1 MKIVDLKCLNCGST
15 LRKKEQDILICSS
28 CHSEFLIDD
37 ETPDYI
43 TINHYHQTQ
52 QPHIKT
58 STRQSNKLLAA
69 ALFVMIIPIFII
81 FSLVLPG
88 VKTNHTSVENMVKP
102 RNTPESEGGKKLVS
116 AIFHKP
122 FEDVTTDEL
131 HSIKYIE
138 VMSGDIAN
146 KKSWDFRYSLEE
158 WKDGKSNYPISEFSI
173 DQNITL
179 DALDFSSFKGLNYL
193 DFHDSYD
200 IGGSSDNFTLKGLDE
215 LVFYGHTFNQPLKVI
230 LDSLE
235 NKENLTH
242 LRTQLRNDNE
252 VELLNSLPNLQF
264 LDMTY
269 VAEEVTSKSLLKLN
283 NLTSLGY
290 RNYAKADINWMSNLV
305 NLKKLSIDSA
315 DKIPD
320 FSVLYSLTNLE
331 SLKIENA
338 DLLKDINFINNMPKL
353 KQLELINTS
362 VKDIDPLKNKESL
375 NNLTLKRNEISN
387 IEALN
392 TLNNL
397 TELTL
402 LGIKGESSTSLNNFG
417 HLEKVAIDSSSL
429 DVISQLKTITT
440 LIIDGGSE
448 IDLTKLDSFQKLDSL
463 SLNSVDFTNEESLI
477 NLPLLKKV
485 SLKEASN
492 NSNYDTG
499 TSLFEINTL
508 EELNLG
514 EKVSLYLN
522 KDRAFSLPNLKKMTI
537 TEPSY
542 LYMKIDD
549 DYENITFKDGLY
561 FTQKLKQ
568 APQLE
573 VLVLPKME
581 LNSLDFTK
589 DLKQLTYLDVRENY
603 ITDIEPLT
611 QLPNLV
617 DVNLFNNPV
626 ANIDIL
632 NNKINAMK

>member
-1 MKIVDLKCLNCGST
+1 
-15 LRKKEQDILICSS
+15 
-28 CHSEFLIDD
+28 
-37 ETPDYI
+37 
-43 TINHYHQTQ
+43 
-52 QPHIKT
+52 
-58 STRQSNKLLAA
+58 
-69 ALFVMIIPIFII
+69 MIIPIFII

-88 VKTNHTSVENMVKP
+88 VRTNHISVENMVKP

-122 FEDVTTDEL
+122 FENVTTDEL

-173 DQNITL
+173 DQNVTL
-179 DALDFSSFKGLNYL
+179 DTLDFSSFKGLNYL

-215 LVFYGHTFNQPLKVI
+215 LAFYGHTFNQPLKII

-235 NKENLTH
+235 SKEQLTH

-269 VAEEVTSKSLLKLN
+269 VAEEVTSKSLLKLT

-362 VKDIDPLKNKESL
+362 VKDIEPLKNKES
-375 NNLTLKRNEISN
+375 
-387 IEALN
+387 LN

-402 LGIKGESSTSLNNFG
+402 LGIKGESSTSLNNFD
-417 HLEKVAIDSSSL
+417 HLEKVTIDSSNL
-429 DVISQLKTITT
+429 DSISQLKTLTT
-440 LIIDGGSE
+440 LVIDGGSE
-448 IDLTKLDSFQKLDSL
+448 IDLTKLDRFQKLGTL

-477 NLPLLKKV
+477 NLPLLKKI

-492 NSNYDTG
+492 DSNYDVG
-499 TSLFEINTL
+499 TSLFEINFL

-589 DLKQLTYLDVRENY
+589 DLKQLTYLDDRENY

-626 ANIDIL
+626 ANANIDIL
-632 NNKINAMK
+632 NNKINVMR

>member
-1 MKIVDLKCLNCGST
+1 MWQYI
-15 LRKKEQDILICSS
+15 KKEQDILICSS

-52 QPHIKT
+52 QPHIKN

-88 VKTNHTSVENMVKP
+88 VRTNHISVENMVKP

-122 FEDVTTDEL
+122 FENVTTDEL

-173 DQNITL
+173 DQNVTL
-179 DALDFSSFKGLNYL
+179 DTLDFSSFKGLNYL

-215 LVFYGHTFNQPLKVI
+215 LAFYGHTFNQPLKII

-235 NKENLTH
+235 SKEQLTH

-269 VAEEVTSKSLLKLN
+269 VAEEVTSKSLLKLT

-362 VKDIDPLKNKESL
+362 VKDIEPLKNKESL
-375 NNLTLKRNEISN
+375 NKLTLKRNEISN

-402 LGIKGESSTSLNNFG
+402 LGIKGESSTSLNNFD
-417 HLEKVAIDSSSL
+417 HLEKVTIDSSNL
-429 DVISQLKTITT
+429 DSISQLKTLTT
-440 LIIDGGSE
+440 LVIDGGSE
-448 IDLTKLDSFQKLDSL
+448 IDLTKLDRFQKLGTL
-463 SLNSVDFTNEESLI
+463 SLNSVDFTNEETLI
-477 NLPLLKKV
+477 NLPLLKKI

-492 NSNYDTG
+492 DSNYDVG
-499 TSLFEINTL
+499 TSLFEINFL

-589 DLKQLTYLDVRENY
+589 DLKQLTYLDDRENY

-632 NNKINAMK
+632 NNKINVMR

>member
-1 MKIVDLKCLNCGST
+1 MKIVDLKCPNCGST

-88 VKTNHTSVENMVKP
+88 VRTNHTSVENMVKP

-173 DQNITL
+173 DQNVTL

-215 LVFYGHTFNQPLKVI
+215 LAFYGHTFNQPLKII

-235 NKENLTH
+235 SKEQLTH

-305 NLKKLSIDSA
+305 NLKKLSIDSV

-522 KDRAFSLPNLKKMTI
+522 KDRSFSLPNLKKMTI

-626 ANIDIL
+626 ANIEIL

>member
-1 MKIVDLKCLNCGST
+1 MKIVDLKCPNCGST

-52 QPHIKT
+52 QPYIKT
-58 STRQSNKLLAA
+58 STRQSNKLLAV

-81 FSLVLPG
+81 FSLVLPS
-88 VKTNHTSVENMVKP
+88 VRTNHTSIESTVKP
-102 RNTPESEGGKKLVS
+102 RNTPESEGAKKLVS

-235 NKENLTH
+235 SKEQLTH

-269 VAEEVTSKSLLKLN
+269 IAEEVTSKNLLKLTH
-283 NLTSLGY
+283 LTSLGY

-305 NLKKLSIDSA
+305 NLKKLSFDSA

-397 TELTL
+397 TELIL

-522 KDRAFSLPNLKKMTI
+522 KDRSFSLPNLKKMTI

-589 DLKQLTYLDVRENY
+589 DLKELTYLDVRENY

-632 NNKINAMK
+632 NNKINVMR

>member
-1 MKIVDLKCLNCGST
+1 MWQYI
-15 LRKKEQDILICSS
+15 KKEQDILICSS

-52 QPHIKT
+52 QPHIKN

-88 VKTNHTSVENMVKP
+88 VRTNHISVENMVKP

-122 FEDVTTDEL
+122 FENVTTDEL

-173 DQNITL
+173 DQNVTL
-179 DALDFSSFKGLNYL
+179 DTLDFSSFKGLNYL

-215 LVFYGHTFNQPLKVI
+215 LAFYGHTFNQPLKII

-235 NKENLTH
+235 SKEQLTH

-269 VAEEVTSKSLLKLN
+269 VAEEVTSKSLLKLT

-362 VKDIDPLKNKESL
+362 VKDIEPLKNKESL
-375 NNLTLKRNEISN
+375 NKLTLKRNEISN
-387 IEALN
+387 IDALN

-402 LGIKGESSTSLNNFG
+402 LGIKGESSTSLNNFD
-417 HLEKVAIDSSSL
+417 HLEKVTIDSSNL
-429 DVISQLKTITT
+429 DSISQLKTLTT
-440 LIIDGGSE
+440 LVIDGGSE
-448 IDLTKLDSFQKLDSL
+448 IDLTKLDRFQKLGTL

-477 NLPLLKKV
+477 NLPLLKKI

-492 NSNYDTG
+492 DSNYDVG
-499 TSLFEINTL
+499 TSLFEINFL

-589 DLKQLTYLDVRENY
+589 DLKQLTYLDDRENY

-632 NNKINAMK
+632 NNKINVMR

>member
-1 MKIVDLKCLNCGST
+1 
-15 LRKKEQDILICSS
+15 
-28 CHSEFLIDD
+28 
-37 ETPDYI
+37 
-43 TINHYHQTQ
+43 
-52 QPHIKT
+52 
-58 STRQSNKLLAA
+58 
-69 ALFVMIIPIFII
+69 
-81 FSLVLPG
+81 LPS
-88 VKTNHTSVENMVKP
+88 VRTNHTSVENTVKP
-102 RNTPESEGGKKLVS
+102 RNTPESEGAKKLVS

-131 HSIKYIE
+131 NSIKYIE

-158 WKDGKSNYPISEFSI
+158 WKDGKSNYPISELSI
-173 DQNITL
+173 DQNVTL

-200 IGGSSDNFTLKGLDE
+200 IGGASDNFTLKGLDE
-215 LVFYGHTFNQPLKVI
+215 LVFYGYTFNQPLKVI

-269 VAEEVTSKSLLKLN
+269 VAEEVTSKNLLKLT

-320 FSVLYSLTNLE
+320 FSALYSLTNLE
-331 SLKIENA
+331 ALKIENA

-362 VKDIDPLKNKESL
+362 VKDIEPLKNKESL

-429 DVISQLKTITT
+429 DIISQLKTITT

-463 SLNSVDFTNEESLI
+463 SLNSVDFTNDESLI

-492 NSNYDTG
+492 NNNYDAG

-522 KDRAFSLPNLKKMTI
+522 KDREFSLPNLKKLTMTD
-537 TEPSY
+537 PSY
-542 LYMKIDD
+542 LYMKIDGN
-549 DYENITFKDGLY
+549 YENITFKDGVY

-626 ANIDIL
+626 TNIDIL
-632 NNKINAMK
+632 NNKINVMR

>member
-1 MKIVDLKCLNCGST
+1 MKIVDLKCPNCGST

-43 TINHYHQTQ
+43 TINHYHQTE

-58 STRQSNKLLAA
+58 STRQSNKLLAV

-81 FSLVLPG
+81 FSLVLPS
-88 VKTNHTSVENMVKP
+88 VRTNHTSVENTVKP
-102 RNTPESEGGKKLVS
+102 RNTPESEGAKKLVS

-131 HSIKYIE
+131 NSIKYIE

-158 WKDGKSNYPISEFSI
+158 WKDGKSNYPISELSI
-173 DQNITL
+173 DQNVTL

-200 IGGSSDNFTLKGLDE
+200 IGGASDNFTLKGLDE
-215 LVFYGHTFNQPLKVI
+215 LVFYGYTFNQPLKVI

-269 VAEEVTSKSLLKLN
+269 VAEEVTSKNLLKLT

-320 FSVLYSLTNLE
+320 FSALYSLTNLE
-331 SLKIENA
+331 ALKIENA

-362 VKDIDPLKNKESL
+362 VKDIEPLKNKESL

-429 DVISQLKTITT
+429 DIISQLKTITT

-463 SLNSVDFTNEESLI
+463 SLNSVDFTNDESLI

-492 NSNYDTG
+492 NNNYDAG

-522 KDRAFSLPNLKKMTI
+522 KDREFSLPNLKKLTMTD
-537 TEPSY
+537 PSY
-542 LYMKIDD
+542 LYMKIDGN
-549 DYENITFKDGLY
+549 YENITFKDGVY

-626 ANIDIL
+626 TNIDIL
-632 NNKINAMK
+632 NKINVMR

>member
-1 MKIVDLKCLNCGST
+1 MWQYI
-15 LRKKEQDILICSS
+15 KKEQDILICSS

-52 QPHIKT
+52 QPHIKN
-58 STRQSNKLLAA
+58 STRQSNKLIAA

-88 VKTNHTSVENMVKP
+88 VRTNHISVENMVKP

-122 FEDVTTDEL
+122 FENVTTDEL

-173 DQNITL
+173 DQNVTL
-179 DALDFSSFKGLNYL
+179 DTLDFSSFKGLNYL

-215 LVFYGHTFNQPLKVI
+215 LAFYGHTFNQPLKII

-235 NKENLTH
+235 SKEQLTH

-269 VAEEVTSKSLLKLN
+269 VAEEVTSKSLLKLT

-362 VKDIDPLKNKESL
+362 VKDIEPLKNKESL
-375 NNLTLKRNEISN
+375 NKLTLKRNEISN

-402 LGIKGESSTSLNNFG
+402 LGIKGESSTSLNNFD
-417 HLEKVAIDSSSL
+417 HLEKVTIDSSNL
-429 DVISQLKTITT
+429 DSISQLKTLTT
-440 LIIDGGSE
+440 LVIDGGSE
-448 IDLTKLDSFQKLDSL
+448 IDLTKLDRFQKLGTL

-477 NLPLLKKV
+477 NLPLLKKI

-492 NSNYDTG
+492 DSNYDVG
-499 TSLFEINTL
+499 TSLFEINFL

-589 DLKQLTYLDVRENY
+589 DLKQLTYLDDRENY

-632 NNKINAMK
+632 NNKINVMR

>member
-1 MKIVDLKCLNCGST
+1 MKIVDLKCPNCGST

-81 FSLVLPG
+81 FSLVLPS
-88 VKTNHTSVENMVKP
+88 VRTNHTSVENTVKP
-102 RNTPESEGGKKLVS
+102 RNMPESEGAKKLVS

-122 FEDVTTDEL
+122 YEDVTTDEL

-146 KKSWDFRYSLEE
+146 KKRWDFRYSLEE

-200 IGGSSDNFTLKGLDE
+200 IGGASDNFTLKGLDE

-269 VAEEVTSKSLLKLN
+269 VAEEVTSKNLLKLT

-320 FSVLYSLTNLE
+320 FSALYSLSNLE

-362 VKDIDPLKNKESL
+362 VKDIEPLKNKESL

-417 HLEKVAIDSSSL
+417 HLEKVTIDSSNL
-429 DVISQLKTITT
+429 EVISQLKTLTT
-440 LIIDGGSE
+440 LVIDGGSE

-463 SLNSVDFTNEESLI
+463 SLNSVDFTNDESLI

-492 NSNYDTG
+492 NSNYDAG

-632 NNKINAMK
+632 NNKINVMR

>member
-1 MKIVDLKCLNCGST
+1 MWQYI
-15 LRKKEQDILICSS
+15 KKEQDILICSS

-52 QPHIKT
+52 QPHIKN
-58 STRQSNKLLAA
+58 STRQSNKLLSA

-88 VKTNHTSVENMVKP
+88 VRTNHISVENMVKP

-173 DQNITL
+173 DQNVTL

-215 LVFYGHTFNQPLKVI
+215 LAFYGHTFNQPLKII

-235 NKENLTH
+235 SKEQLTH

-269 VAEEVTSKSLLKLN
+269 VAEEVTSKSLLKLT

-362 VKDIDPLKNKESL
+362 VKDIEPLKNKESL
-375 NNLTLKRNEISN
+375 NKLTLKRNEISN

-402 LGIKGESSTSLNNFG
+402 LGIKGESSTSLNNFD
-417 HLEKVAIDSSSL
+417 HLEKVTIDSSNL
-429 DVISQLKTITT
+429 DSISQLKTLTT
-440 LIIDGGSE
+440 LVINGGSE
-448 IDLTKLDSFQKLDSL
+448 IDLTKLDRFQKLGTL

-477 NLPLLKKV
+477 NLPLLKKI

-492 NSNYDTG
+492 DSNYDVG
-499 TSLFEINTL
+499 TSLFEINFL

-549 DYENITFKDGLY
+549 NYENITFKDGLY

-626 ANIDIL
+626 ANANIDIL
-632 NNKINAMK
+632 NNKINVMR

>member
-1 MKIVDLKCLNCGST
+1 
-15 LRKKEQDILICSS
+15 
-28 CHSEFLIDD
+28 
-37 ETPDYI
+37 
-43 TINHYHQTQ
+43 
-52 QPHIKT
+52 
-58 STRQSNKLLAA
+58 
-69 ALFVMIIPIFII
+69 MIIPIFII

-88 VKTNHTSVENMVKP
+88 VRTNHISVENMVKP

-116 AIFHKP
+116 AIFHKT

-173 DQNITL
+173 DQNVTL

-215 LVFYGHTFNQPLKVI
+215 LAFYGHTFNQPLKII

-235 NKENLTH
+235 SKEQLSH

-269 VAEEVTSKSLLKLN
+269 VAEEVTSKSLLKLT

-362 VKDIDPLKNKESL
+362 VKDIEPLKNKESL
-375 NNLTLKRNEISN
+375 NKLTLKRNEISN

-402 LGIKGESSTSLNNFG
+402 LGIKGESSTSLNNFD
-417 HLEKVAIDSSSL
+417 HLEKVTIDSSNL
-429 DVISQLKTITT
+429 DSISQLKTLTT
-440 LIIDGGSE
+440 LVINGGSE
-448 IDLTKLDSFQKLDSL
+448 IDLTKLDRFQKLGTL

-477 NLPLLKKV
+477 NLPLLKKI

-492 NSNYDTG
+492 DSNYDVG
-499 TSLFEINTL
+499 TSLFEINFL

-549 DYENITFKDGLY
+549 NYENITFKDGLY

-573 VLVLPKME
+573 VLILPKME

-632 NNKINAMK
+632 NNKINVMR

>member
-1 MKIVDLKCLNCGST
+1 MWQYI
-15 LRKKEQDILICSS
+15 KKEQDILICSS

-52 QPHIKT
+52 QPHIKN
-58 STRQSNKLLAA
+58 STRQSNKLIAA

-88 VKTNHTSVENMVKP
+88 VRTNHISVENMVKP

-122 FEDVTTDEL
+122 FENVTTDEL

-173 DQNITL
+173 DQNVTL
-179 DALDFSSFKGLNYL
+179 DTLDFSSFKGLNYL

-215 LVFYGHTFNQPLKVI
+215 LAFYGHTFNQPLKII

-235 NKENLTH
+235 SKEQLTH

-269 VAEEVTSKSLLKLN
+269 VAEEVTSKSLLKLT

-362 VKDIDPLKNKESL
+362 VKDIEPLKNKES
-375 NNLTLKRNEISN
+375 
-387 IEALN
+387 LN

-402 LGIKGESSTSLNNFG
+402 LGIKGESSTSLNNFD
-417 HLEKVAIDSSSL
+417 HLEKVTIDSSNL
-429 DVISQLKTITT
+429 DSISQLKTLTT
-440 LIIDGGSE
+440 LVIDGGSE
-448 IDLTKLDSFQKLDSL
+448 IDLTKLDRFQKLGTL

-477 NLPLLKKV
+477 NLPLLKKI

-492 NSNYDTG
+492 DSNYDVG
-499 TSLFEINTL
+499 TSLFEINFL

-589 DLKQLTYLDVRENY
+589 DLKQLTYLDDRENY

-626 ANIDIL
+626 ANANIDIL
-632 NNKINAMK
+632 NNKINVMR

>member
-1 MKIVDLKCLNCGST
+1 MKIVDLKCPNCGST

-43 TINHYHQTQ
+43 TINHYHQTE

-58 STRQSNKLLAA
+58 STRQSNKLLAV

-81 FSLVLPG
+81 FSLVLPS
-88 VKTNHTSVENMVKP
+88 VRTNHTSVENTVKP
-102 RNTPESEGGKKLVS
+102 RNTPESEGAKKLVS

-131 HSIKYIE
+131 NSIKYIE

-158 WKDGKSNYPISEFSI
+158 WKDGKSNYPISELSI
-173 DQNITL
+173 DQNVTL

-200 IGGSSDNFTLKGLDE
+200 IGGASDNFTLKGLDK
-215 LVFYGHTFNQPLKVI
+215 LVFYGYTFNQPLKVI

-269 VAEEVTSKSLLKLN
+269 VAEEVTSKNLLKLT

-320 FSVLYSLTNLE
+320 FSALYSLTNLE
-331 SLKIENA
+331 ALKIENA

-362 VKDIDPLKNKESL
+362 VKDIEPLKNKESL

-429 DVISQLKTITT
+429 DIISQLKTITT

-463 SLNSVDFTNEESLI
+463 SLNSVDFTNDESLI

-492 NSNYDTG
+492 NNNYDAG

-522 KDRAFSLPNLKKMTI
+522 KDREFSLPNLKKLTMTD
-537 TEPSY
+537 PSY
-542 LYMKIDD
+542 LYMKIDGN
-549 DYENITFKDGLY
+549 YENITFKDGVY

-626 ANIDIL
+626 TNIDIL
-632 NNKINAMK
+632 NNKINVMR

>member
-1 MKIVDLKCLNCGST
+1 
-15 LRKKEQDILICSS
+15 
-28 CHSEFLIDD
+28 
-37 ETPDYI
+37 
-43 TINHYHQTQ
+43 
-52 QPHIKT
+52 
-58 STRQSNKLLAA
+58 
-69 ALFVMIIPIFII
+69 
-81 FSLVLPG
+81 
-88 VKTNHTSVENMVKP
+88 
-102 RNTPESEGGKKLVS
+102 
-116 AIFHKP
+116 
-122 FEDVTTDEL
+122 
-131 HSIKYIE
+131 
-138 VMSGDIAN
+138 
-146 KKSWDFRYSLEE
+146 
-158 WKDGKSNYPISEFSI
+158 
-173 DQNITL
+173 
-179 DALDFSSFKGLNYL
+179 
-193 DFHDSYD
+193 
-200 IGGSSDNFTLKGLDE
+200 
-215 LVFYGHTFNQPLKVI
+215 
-230 LDSLE
+230 
-235 NKENLTH
+235 
-242 LRTQLRNDNE
+242 
-252 VELLNSLPNLQF
+252 
-264 LDMTY
+264 
-269 VAEEVTSKSLLKLN
+269 
-283 NLTSLGY
+283 
-290 RNYAKADINWMSNLV
+290 MSNLV

-320 FSVLYSLTNLE
+320 FSALYSLTNLE
-331 SLKIENA
+331 ALKIENA

-362 VKDIDPLKNKESL
+362 VKDIEPLKNKESL

-429 DVISQLKTITT
+429 DIISQLKTITT

-463 SLNSVDFTNEESLI
+463 SLNSVDFTNDESLI

-492 NSNYDTG
+492 NNNYDAG

-522 KDRAFSLPNLKKMTI
+522 KDREFSLPNLKKLTMTD
-537 TEPSY
+537 PSY
-542 LYMKIDD
+542 LYMKIDGN
-549 DYENITFKDGLY
+549 YENITFKDGVY

-626 ANIDIL
+626 TNIDIL
-632 NNKINAMK
+632 NNKINVMR

>member
-1 MKIVDLKCLNCGST
+1 MKIVDLKCPNCGST

-43 TINHYHQTQ
+43 TINHYHQTE

-58 STRQSNKLLAA
+58 STRQSNKLLAV

-81 FSLVLPG
+81 FSLVLPS
-88 VKTNHTSVENMVKP
+88 VRTNHTSVENTVKP
-102 RNTPESEGGKKLVS
+102 RNTPESEGAKKLVS

-131 HSIKYIE
+131 NSIKYIE

-158 WKDGKSNYPISEFSI
+158 WKDGKSNYPISELSI
-173 DQNITL
+173 DQNVTL

-200 IGGSSDNFTLKGLDE
+200 IGGASDNFTLKGLDE
-215 LVFYGHTFNQPLKVI
+215 LVFYGYTFNQPLKVI

-269 VAEEVTSKSLLKLN
+269 VAEEVTSKNLLKLT

-320 FSVLYSLTNLE
+320 FSALYSLTNLE
-331 SLKIENA
+331 ALKIENA

-362 VKDIDPLKNKESL
+362 VKDIEPLKNKESL

-429 DVISQLKTITT
+429 DIISQLKTITT

-463 SLNSVDFTNEESLI
+463 SLNSVDFTNDESLI

-492 NSNYDTG
+492 NNNYDAG

-522 KDRAFSLPNLKKMTI
+522 KDREFSLPNLKKLTMTD
-537 TEPSY
+537 PSY
-542 LYMKIDD
+542 LYMKIDGN
-549 DYENITFKDGLY
+549 YENITFKDGVY

-626 ANIDIL
+626 TNIDIL
-632 NNKINAMK
+632 NNKINVMR

>member
-1 MKIVDLKCLNCGST
+1 MKIVDLKCPNCGST

-43 TINHYHQTQ
+43 TINHYHQTE
-52 QPHIKT
+52 QPYIKT
-58 STRQSNKLLAA
+58 STRQSNKLLAV

-88 VKTNHTSVENMVKP
+88 VRTNYTSIESTIKP
-102 RNTPESEGGKKLVS
+102 RNTPESEGAKKLVS

-158 WKDGKSNYPISEFSI
+158 WKEGKSNYPISELSI
-173 DQNITL
+173 DQNVTL

-200 IGGSSDNFTLKGLDE
+200 IGGASDNFTLKGLDE

-252 VELLNSLPNLQF
+252 VELLNSLPDLQF

-269 VAEEVTSKSLLKLN
+269 VAEEVTSKNLLKLT

-320 FSVLYSLTNLE
+320 FSALYSLTNLE

-362 VKDIDPLKNKESL
+362 VKDIEPLKNKESL

-429 DVISQLKTITT
+429 DIISQLKTITT

-463 SLNSVDFTNEESLI
+463 SLNSVDFTNDESLI

-492 NSNYDTG
+492 NNNYDAG

-522 KDRAFSLPNLKKMTI
+522 KDREFSLPNLKKLTMTD
-537 TEPSY
+537 PSY
-542 LYMKIDD
+542 LYMKIDGN
-549 DYENITFKDGLY
+549 YENITFKDGVY

-626 ANIDIL
+626 TNIDIL
-632 NNKINAMK
+632 NNKINVMR

>member
-1 MKIVDLKCLNCGST
+1 MKIVDLKCPNCGST

-88 VKTNHTSVENMVKP
+88 VRTNHTSVENMVKP

-173 DQNITL
+173 DQNVTL

-215 LVFYGHTFNQPLKVI
+215 LAFYGHTFNQPLKII

-235 NKENLTH
+235 SKEQLTH

-305 NLKKLSIDSA
+305 NLKKLSIDSV

-499 TSLFEINTL
+499 TSLFEINIL

-522 KDRAFSLPNLKKMTI
+522 KDRSFSLPNLKKMTI

-626 ANIDIL
+626 ANIEIL

>member
-1 MKIVDLKCLNCGST
+1 MWQYI
-15 LRKKEQDILICSS
+15 KKEQDILICSS

-52 QPHIKT
+52 QPHIKN

-88 VKTNHTSVENMVKP
+88 VRTNHISVENMVKP

-173 DQNITL
+173 DQNVTL

-215 LVFYGHTFNQPLKVI
+215 LAFYGHTFNQPLKII

-235 NKENLTH
+235 SKEQLTH

-269 VAEEVTSKSLLKLN
+269 VAEEVTSKSLLKLT

-320 FSVLYSLTNLE
+320 FSILYSLTNLE

-362 VKDIDPLKNKESL
+362 VKDIEPLKNKESL
-375 NNLTLKRNEISN
+375 NKLTLKRNEISN
-387 IEALN
+387 IEALS

-402 LGIKGESSTSLNNFG
+402 LGIKGESSTSLNNFD
-417 HLEKVAIDSSSL
+417 HLEKVTIDSSNL
-429 DVISQLKTITT
+429 DSISQLKTLTT
-440 LIIDGGSE
+440 LVINGGSE
-448 IDLTKLDSFQKLDSL
+448 IDLTKLDRFQKLGTL

-477 NLPLLKKV
+477 NLPLLKKI

-492 NSNYDTG
+492 DSNYDVG
-499 TSLFEINTL
+499 TSLFEINFL

-549 DYENITFKDGLY
+549 NYENITFKDGLY

-632 NNKINAMK
+632 NNKINVMR

>member
-1 MKIVDLKCLNCGST
+1 MKIVDLKCPNCGST

-88 VKTNHTSVENMVKP
+88 VRTNHISVENMVKP

-173 DQNITL
+173 DQNVTL
-179 DALDFSSFKGLNYL
+179 DTLDFSSFKGLNYL

-215 LVFYGHTFNQPLKVI
+215 LAFYGHTFNQPLKII

-235 NKENLTH
+235 SKEQLTH

-269 VAEEVTSKSLLKLN
+269 VAEEVTSKSLLKLT

-362 VKDIDPLKNKESL
+362 VKDIEPLKNKESL
-375 NNLTLKRNEISN
+375 NKLTLKRNEISN
-387 IEALN
+387 IDALN

-402 LGIKGESSTSLNNFG
+402 LGIKGESSTSLNNFD
-417 HLEKVAIDSSSL
+417 HLEKVTIDSSNL
-429 DVISQLKTITT
+429 DSISQLKTLTT
-440 LIIDGGSE
+440 LVIDGGSE
-448 IDLTKLDSFQKLDSL
+448 IDLTKLDRFQKLGTL

-477 NLPLLKKV
+477 NLPLLKKI

-492 NSNYDTG
+492 DSNYDVG
-499 TSLFEINTL
+499 TSLFEINFL

-549 DYENITFKDGLY
+549 NYENITFKDGLY

-632 NNKINAMK
+632 NNKINVMR

>member
-1 MKIVDLKCLNCGST
+1 MWQYI
-15 LRKKEQDILICSS
+15 KKEQDILICSS

-52 QPHIKT
+52 QPHIKN

-88 VKTNHTSVENMVKP
+88 VRTNHISVENMVKP

-173 DQNITL
+173 DQNVTL

-215 LVFYGHTFNQPLKVI
+215 LAFYGHTFNQPLKII

-235 NKENLTH
+235 SKEQLTH

-269 VAEEVTSKSLLKLN
+269 VAEEVTSKSLLKLT

-362 VKDIDPLKNKESL
+362 VKDIEPLKNKESL
-375 NNLTLKRNEISN
+375 NKLTLKRNEISN

-402 LGIKGESSTSLNNFG
+402 LGIKGESSTSLNNFD
-417 HLEKVAIDSSSL
+417 HLEKVTIDSSNL
-429 DVISQLKTITT
+429 DSISQLKTLTT
-440 LIIDGGSE
+440 LVIDGGSE
-448 IDLTKLDSFQKLDSL
+448 IDLTKLDRFQKLGTL

-477 NLPLLKKV
+477 NLPLLKKI

-492 NSNYDTG
+492 DSNYDVG
-499 TSLFEINTL
+499 TSLFEINFL

-589 DLKQLTYLDVRENY
+589 DLKQLTYLDDRENY

-632 NNKINAMK
+632 NNKINVMR

>member
-1 MKIVDLKCLNCGST
+1 MWQYI
-15 LRKKEQDILICSS
+15 KKEQDILICSS

-52 QPHIKT
+52 QPHIKN

-88 VKTNHTSVENMVKP
+88 VRTNHISVENMVKP

-173 DQNITL
+173 DQNVTL
-179 DALDFSSFKGLNYL
+179 DTLDFSSFKGLNYL

-215 LVFYGHTFNQPLKVI
+215 LAFYGHTFNQPLKII

-235 NKENLTH
+235 SKEQLTH

-269 VAEEVTSKSLLKLN
+269 VAEEVTSKSLLKLT

-362 VKDIDPLKNKESL
+362 VKDIEPLKNKESL
-375 NNLTLKRNEISN
+375 NKLTLKRNEISN

-402 LGIKGESSTSLNNFG
+402 LGIKGESSTSLNNFD
-417 HLEKVAIDSSSL
+417 HLEKVTIDSSNL
-429 DVISQLKTITT
+429 DSISQLKTLTT
-440 LIIDGGSE
+440 LVIDGGSE
-448 IDLTKLDSFQKLDSL
+448 IDLTKLDRFQKLGTL

-477 NLPLLKKV
+477 NLPLLKKI

-492 NSNYDTG
+492 DSNYDVG
-499 TSLFEINTL
+499 TSLFEINFL

-589 DLKQLTYLDVRENY
+589 DLKQLTYLDDRENY

-632 NNKINAMK
+632 NNKINVMR

>member
-1 MKIVDLKCLNCGST
+1 MWQYI
-15 LRKKEQDILICSS
+15 KKEQDILICSS

-52 QPHIKT
+52 QPHIKN

-88 VKTNHTSVENMVKP
+88 VRTNHISVENMVKP

-122 FEDVTTDEL
+122 FENVTTDEL

-173 DQNITL
+173 DQNVTL
-179 DALDFSSFKGLNYL
+179 DTLDFSSFKGLNYL

-215 LVFYGHTFNQPLKVI
+215 LAFYGHTFNQPLKII

-235 NKENLTH
+235 SKEQLTH

-269 VAEEVTSKSLLKLN
+269 VAEEVTSKSLLKLT

-362 VKDIDPLKNKESL
+362 VKDIEPLKNKESL
-375 NNLTLKRNEISN
+375 NKLTLKRNEISN

-402 LGIKGESSTSLNNFG
+402 LGIKGESSTSLNNFD
-417 HLEKVAIDSSSL
+417 HLEKVTIDSSNL
-429 DVISQLKTITT
+429 DSISQLKTLTT
-440 LIIDGGSE
+440 LVIDGGSE
-448 IDLTKLDSFQKLDSL
+448 IDLTKLDRFQKLGTL

-477 NLPLLKKV
+477 NLPLLKKI

-492 NSNYDTG
+492 DSNYDVG
-499 TSLFEINTL
+499 TSLFEINFL

-581 LNSLDFTK
+581 LNSFDFTK
-589 DLKQLTYLDVRENY
+589 DLKQLTYLDDRENY

-626 ANIDIL
+626 ANANIDIL
-632 NNKINAMK
+632 NNKINVMR

>member
-1 MKIVDLKCLNCGST
+1 MKIVDLKCPNCGST

-43 TINHYHQTQ
+43 TINHYHQTE

-58 STRQSNKLLAA
+58 STRQSNKLLAV

-88 VKTNHTSVENMVKP
+88 VRTNHTSIESTVKP
-102 RNTPESEGGKKLVS
+102 RKMPESEGAKKLVS

-122 FEDVTTDEL
+122 FEDVTTDEIR
-131 HSIKYIE
+131 SIKYIE

-158 WKDGKSNYPISEFSI
+158 WKDGKSNYPISELSI
-173 DQNITL
+173 DQNVTL

-200 IGGSSDNFTLKGLDE
+200 IGGASDNFTLKGLDE

-269 VAEEVTSKSLLKLN
+269 IAEEVTSKSLVNLT

-320 FSVLYSLTNLE
+320 FSALYSLSNLE

-362 VKDIDPLKNKESL
+362 VKDIEPLKNKESL

-392 TLNNL
+392 TLNNV

-402 LGIKGESSTSLNNFG
+402 LGIKGESSTSLNSFG
-417 HLEKVAIDSSSL
+417 HLEKVTIDSSNL
-429 DVISQLKTITT
+429 DAISQLKTLTT
-440 LIIDGGSE
+440 LVIDGGSE
-448 IDLTKLDSFQKLDSL
+448 IDLTKLDSFQKLGTL

-477 NLPLLKKV
+477 NLPLLKKI

-492 NSNYDTG
+492 DNNYDAG

-522 KDRAFSLPNLKKMTI
+522 KDREFSLPNLKKLTMTD
-537 TEPSY
+537 PSY
-542 LYMKIDD
+542 LYMKIDGN
-549 DYENITFKDGLY
+549 YENITFKDGLY

-581 LNSLDFTK
+581 LNSLYFTK
-589 DLKQLTYLDVRENY
+589 DLKQLTYLDVSENY
-603 ITDIEPLT
+603 ITNVELLT

-632 NNKINAMK
+632 NNKINVMR

>member
-1 MKIVDLKCLNCGST
+1 MWQYI
-15 LRKKEQDILICSS
+15 KKEQDILICSS

-52 QPHIKT
+52 QPHIKN

-88 VKTNHTSVENMVKP
+88 VRTNHISVENMVKP

-173 DQNITL
+173 DQNVTL
-179 DALDFSSFKGLNYL
+179 DTLDFSSFKGLNYL

-215 LVFYGHTFNQPLKVI
+215 LAFYGHTFNQPLKII

-235 NKENLTH
+235 SKEQLSH

-252 VELLNSLPNLQF
+252 VELLN
-264 LDMTY
+264 
-269 VAEEVTSKSLLKLN
+269 
-283 NLTSLGY
+283 
-290 RNYAKADINWMSNLV
+290 
-305 NLKKLSIDSA
+305 
-315 DKIPD
+315 
-320 FSVLYSLTNLE
+320 
-331 SLKIENA
+331 
-338 DLLKDINFINNMPKL
+338 
-353 KQLELINTS
+353 
-362 VKDIDPLKNKESL
+362 
-375 NNLTLKRNEISN
+375 
-387 IEALN
+387 
-392 TLNNL
+392 
-397 TELTL
+397 
-402 LGIKGESSTSLNNFG
+402 
-417 HLEKVAIDSSSL
+417 
-429 DVISQLKTITT
+429 
-440 LIIDGGSE
+440 
-448 IDLTKLDSFQKLDSL
+448 
-463 SLNSVDFTNEESLI
+463 
-477 NLPLLKKV
+477 
-485 SLKEASN
+485 
-492 NSNYDTG
+492 
-499 TSLFEINTL
+499 
-508 EELNLG
+508 
-514 EKVSLYLN
+514 
-522 KDRAFSLPNLKKMTI
+522 SLPNLKKMTI

-549 DYENITFKDGLY
+549 NYENITFKDGLY

-589 DLKQLTYLDVRENY
+589 DLKQLTYLDDRENY

-632 NNKINAMK
+632 NNKINVMK

>member
-1 MKIVDLKCLNCGST
+1 MWQYI
-15 LRKKEQDILICSS
+15 KKEQDILICSS

-52 QPHIKT
+52 QPHIKN
-58 STRQSNKLLAA
+58 STRQSNKLLSA

-88 VKTNHTSVENMVKP
+88 VRTNHISVENMVKP

-116 AIFHKP
+116 AIFHKT

-173 DQNITL
+173 DQNVTL

-215 LVFYGHTFNQPLKVI
+215 LAFYGHTFNQPLKII

-235 NKENLTH
+235 SKEQLTH

-269 VAEEVTSKSLLKLN
+269 VAEEVTSKSLLKLT

-290 RNYAKADINWMSNLV
+290 RNYAKADLNWMSNLV

-362 VKDIDPLKNKESL
+362 VKDIEPLKNKESL
-375 NNLTLKRNEISN
+375 NKLTLKRNEISN

-402 LGIKGESSTSLNNFG
+402 LGIKGESSTSLNNFD
-417 HLEKVAIDSSSL
+417 HLEKVTIDSSNL
-429 DVISQLKTITT
+429 DSISQLKTLTT
-440 LIIDGGSE
+440 LVIDGGSE
-448 IDLTKLDSFQKLDSL
+448 IDLTKLDRFQKLGTL

-477 NLPLLKKV
+477 NLPLLKKI

-492 NSNYDTG
+492 DSNYDVG
-499 TSLFEINTL
+499 TSLFEINFL

-549 DYENITFKDGLY
+549 NYENITFKDGLY

-573 VLVLPKME
+573 VLILPKME

-632 NNKINAMK
+632 NNKINVMR

>member
-1 MKIVDLKCLNCGST
+1 MWQYI
-15 LRKKEQDILICSS
+15 KKEQDILICSS

-52 QPHIKT
+52 QPHIKN
-58 STRQSNKLLAA
+58 STRQSNKLLSA

-88 VKTNHTSVENMVKP
+88 VRTNHISVENMVKP

-116 AIFHKP
+116 AIFHKT

-173 DQNITL
+173 DQNVTL

-215 LVFYGHTFNQPLKVI
+215 LAFYGHTFNQPLKII

-235 NKENLTH
+235 SKEQLSH

-269 VAEEVTSKSLLKLN
+269 VAEEVTSKSLLKLT

-362 VKDIDPLKNKESL
+362 VKDIEPLKNKESL
-375 NNLTLKRNEISN
+375 NKLTLKRNEISN

-402 LGIKGESSTSLNNFG
+402 LGIKGESSTSLNNFD
-417 HLEKVAIDSSSL
+417 HLEKVTIDSSNL
-429 DVISQLKTITT
+429 DSISQLKTLTT
-440 LIIDGGSE
+440 LVINGGSE
-448 IDLTKLDSFQKLDSL
+448 IDLTKLDRFQKLGTL

-477 NLPLLKKV
+477 NLPLLKKI

-492 NSNYDTG
+492 DSNYDVG
-499 TSLFEINTL
+499 TSLFEINFL

-549 DYENITFKDGLY
+549 NYENITFKDGLY

-573 VLVLPKME
+573 VLILPKME

-632 NNKINAMK
+632 NNKINVMR

>member
-1 MKIVDLKCLNCGST
+1 MKIVDLKCPNCGST

-88 VKTNHTSVENMVKP
+88 VRTNHTSVENMVKP

-173 DQNITL
+173 DQNVTL

-215 LVFYGHTFNQPLKVI
+215 LAFYGHTFNQPLKII

-235 NKENLTH
+235 SKEQLTH

-305 NLKKLSIDSA
+305 NLKKLSIDSV

-522 KDRAFSLPNLKKMTI
+522 KDRSFSLPNLKKMTI

-573 VLVLPKME
+573 VLVLPKIE

-626 ANIDIL
+626 ANIEIL

>member
-1 MKIVDLKCLNCGST
+1 MKIVDLKCPNCGST

-43 TINHYHQTQ
+43 TINHYHQTE

-58 STRQSNKLLAA
+58 STRQSNKLLAV

-81 FSLVLPG
+81 FSLVLPS
-88 VKTNHTSVENMVKP
+88 VRTNHTSVENTVKP
-102 RNTPESEGGKKLVS
+102 RNTPESEGAKKLVS

-131 HSIKYIE
+131 NSIKYIE

-158 WKDGKSNYPISEFSI
+158 WKDGKSNYPISELSI
-173 DQNITL
+173 DQNVTL

-200 IGGSSDNFTLKGLDE
+200 IGGASDNFTLKGLDE
-215 LVFYGHTFNQPLKVI
+215 LVFYGYTFNQPLKVI

-269 VAEEVTSKSLLKLN
+269 VAEEVTSKNLLKLT

-320 FSVLYSLTNLE
+320 FSALYSLTNLE
-331 SLKIENA
+331 ALKIENA

-362 VKDIDPLKNKESL
+362 VKDIEPLKNKESL

-429 DVISQLKTITT
+429 DIISQLKTITT

-463 SLNSVDFTNEESLI
+463 SLNSVDFTNDESLI

-492 NSNYDTG
+492 NNNYDAG

-522 KDRAFSLPNLKKMTI
+522 KDREFSLPNLKKLTMTD
-537 TEPSY
+537 PSY
-542 LYMKIDD
+542 LYMKIDGN
-549 DYENITFKDGLY
+549 YENITFKDGVY

-617 DVNLFNNPV
+617 DVNLFNNP
-626 ANIDIL
+626 ATNIDIL
-632 NNKINAMK
+632 NNKINVMR

>member
-1 MKIVDLKCLNCGST
+1 MKIVDLKCPNCGST

-43 TINHYHQTQ
+43 TINHYHQTE

-58 STRQSNKLLAA
+58 STRQSNKLLAV

-81 FSLVLPG
+81 FSLVLPS
-88 VKTNHTSVENMVKP
+88 VRTNHTSIESTVKP
-102 RNTPESEGGKKLVS
+102 RNTPESEGAKKLVS

-173 DQNITL
+173 DQNVTL

-215 LVFYGHTFNQPLKVI
+215 LAFYGHTFNQPLKII

-235 NKENLTH
+235 SKEQLTH

-269 VAEEVTSKSLLKLN
+269 VAEEVTSKNLLKLT

-315 DKIPD
+315 DNIPD
-320 FSVLYSLTNLE
+320 FSALYSLSNLE

-353 KQLELINTS
+353 KQLGLINTS
-362 VKDIDPLKNKESL
+362 VKDIEPLKNKESL

-417 HLEKVAIDSSSL
+417 HLEKVTIDSSNL
-429 DVISQLKTITT
+429 EVISQLKTLTT
-440 LIIDGGSE
+440 LVIDGGSE

-463 SLNSVDFTNEESLI
+463 SLNSVDFTNDESLI

-492 NSNYDTG
+492 NSNYDAG

-522 KDRAFSLPNLKKMTI
+522 KDREFSLSNLKKLTMTD
-537 TEPSY
+537 PSY
-542 LYMKIDD
+542 LYMKIDGN
-549 DYENITFKDGLY
+549 YENITFKDGLY

-581 LNSLDFTK
+581 LNSLNFTK
-589 DLKQLTYLDVRENY
+589 DLKQLTYLDVSENY
-603 ITDIEPLT
+603 ISNVEPLT

-617 DVNLFNNPV
+617 DINLFNNPF
-626 ANIDIL
+626 ANIEIL

>member
-1 MKIVDLKCLNCGST
+1 MWQYI
-15 LRKKEQDILICSS
+15 KKEQDILICSS

-52 QPHIKT
+52 QPHIKN
-58 STRQSNKLLAA
+58 STRQSNKLLSA

-88 VKTNHTSVENMVKP
+88 VRTNHISVENMVKP

-173 DQNITL
+173 DQNVTL
-179 DALDFSSFKGLNYL
+179 NALDFSSFKGLNYL

-215 LVFYGHTFNQPLKVI
+215 LAFYGHTFNQPLKII

-235 NKENLTH
+235 SKEQLTH

-269 VAEEVTSKSLLKLN
+269 VAEEVTSKSLLKLT

-362 VKDIDPLKNKESL
+362 VKDIEPLKNKESL
-375 NNLTLKRNEISN
+375 NKLTLKRNEISN

-402 LGIKGESSTSLNNFG
+402 LGIKGESSTSLNNFD
-417 HLEKVAIDSSSL
+417 HLEKVTIDSSNL
-429 DVISQLKTITT
+429 DSISQLKTHTT
-440 LIIDGGSE
+440 LVIDGGSE
-448 IDLTKLDSFQKLDSL
+448 IDLTKLDKFQKLGTL

-477 NLPLLKKV
+477 NLPLLKKI

-492 NSNYDTG
+492 DSNYDVG
-499 TSLFEINTL
+499 TSLFEINFL

-549 DYENITFKDGLY
+549 NYENITFKDGLY

-573 VLVLPKME
+573 VLILPKME

-632 NNKINAMK
+632 NNKINVMR

>member
-1 MKIVDLKCLNCGST
+1 MKIVDLKCPNCGST
-15 LRKKEQDILICSS
+15 LRKNEQDILICSS

-43 TINHYHQTQ
+43 TINHYHQTE

-58 STRQSNKLLAA
+58 STRQSNKLLAV

-81 FSLVLPG
+81 FSLVLPS
-88 VKTNHTSVENMVKP
+88 VRTNHTSVENTVKP
-102 RNTPESEGGKKLVS
+102 RNIPESEGAKKLVS

-158 WKDGKSNYPISEFSI
+158 WKDGKSNYPISELSI
-173 DQNITL
+173 DQNVTL

-200 IGGSSDNFTLKGLDE
+200 IGGASDNFTLKGLDE

-269 VAEEVTSKSLLKLN
+269 IAEEVTSKSLVNLT

-290 RNYAKADINWMSNLV
+290 RNYAKADINWISNLV

-320 FSVLYSLTNLE
+320 FSALYSLSNLE

-362 VKDIDPLKNKESL
+362 VKDIEPLKNKESL

-417 HLEKVAIDSSSL
+417 HLEKVTIDSSNL
-429 DVISQLKTITT
+429 DAISQLKTLTT
-440 LIIDGGSE
+440 LVIDGGSE
-448 IDLTKLDSFQKLDSL
+448 IDLTKLDSFQKLGTL

-477 NLPLLKKV
+477 NLPLLKKI

-492 NSNYDTG
+492 DNNYDAG

-522 KDRAFSLPNLKKMTI
+522 KDREFSLPNLKKLTMTD
-537 TEPSY
+537 PSY
-542 LYMKIDD
+542 LYMKIDGN
-549 DYENITFKDGLY
+549 YENITFKDGVY
-561 FTQKLKQ
+561 FTQKFKQ

-626 ANIDIL
+626 TNIDIL
-632 NNKINAMK
+632 NNKINVMR

>member
-1 MKIVDLKCLNCGST
+1 MKIVDLKCPNCGST
-15 LRKKEQDILICSS
+15 LRKKEQDILTCSS

-58 STRQSNKLLAA
+58 STRQSNKLLAV
-69 ALFVMIIPIFII
+69 ALFVMFIPIFIV
-81 FSLVLPG
+81 FSLVFPN
-88 VKTNHTSVENMVKP
+88 VRTNHTRIESTVKP
-102 RNTPESEGGKKLVS
+102 RNTPESEGAKKLVS

-158 WKDGKSNYPISEFSI
+158 WKDGKSNYPISELSI
-173 DQNITL
+173 DQNVTL

-200 IGGSSDNFTLKGLDE
+200 IGGASDNFTLKGLDE

-269 VAEEVTSKSLLKLN
+269 IAEEVTSKSLVNLT

-320 FSVLYSLTNLE
+320 FSALYSLSNLE

-362 VKDIDPLKNKESL
+362 VKDIEPLKNKESL

-392 TLNNL
+392 TLNNV

-402 LGIKGESSTSLNNFG
+402 LGIKGESSTSLNSFG
-417 HLEKVAIDSSSL
+417 HLEKVTIDSSNL
-429 DVISQLKTITT
+429 DAISQLKTLTT
-440 LIIDGGSE
+440 LVIDGGSE
-448 IDLTKLDSFQKLDSL
+448 IDLTKLDSFQKLGTL

-477 NLPLLKKV
+477 NLPLLKKI

-492 NSNYDTG
+492 DNNYDAG

-522 KDRAFSLPNLKKMTI
+522 KDREFSLPNLKKLTMTD
-537 TEPSY
+537 PSY
-542 LYMKIDD
+542 LYMKIDGN
-549 DYENITFKDGLY
+549 YENITFKDGLY

-581 LNSLDFTK
+581 LNSLYFTK
-589 DLKQLTYLDVRENY
+589 DLKQLTYLDVSENY
-603 ITDIEPLT
+603 LTNVEPLT

-626 ANIDIL
+626 ANIEIL
-632 NNKINAMK
+632 NNKINVMR

>member
-1 MKIVDLKCLNCGST
+1 MWQYI
-15 LRKKEQDILICSS
+15 KKEQDILICSS

-52 QPHIKT
+52 QPHIKN

-88 VKTNHTSVENMVKP
+88 VRTNHISVENMVKP

-122 FEDVTTDEL
+122 FENVTTDEL

-173 DQNITL
+173 DRNVTL
-179 DALDFSSFKGLNYL
+179 DTLDFSSFKGLNYL

-215 LVFYGHTFNQPLKVI
+215 LAFYGHTFNQPLKII

-235 NKENLTH
+235 SKEQLTH

-269 VAEEVTSKSLLKLN
+269 VAEEVTSKSLLKLT

-320 FSVLYSLTNLE
+320 FSALYSLSNLE
-331 SLKIENA
+331 ALKIENA

-362 VKDIDPLKNKESL
+362 VKDIEPLKNKESL
-375 NNLTLKRNEISN
+375 NKLTLKRNEISN

-417 HLEKVAIDSSSL
+417 HLEKVTIDSSNL
-429 DVISQLKTITT
+429 DAISQLKTLTT
-440 LIIDGGSE
+440 LVIDGGSE
-448 IDLTKLDSFQKLDSL
+448 IDLTKLDSFQKLGTL

-477 NLPLLKKV
+477 NLPLLKKI

-492 NSNYDTG
+492 DSNYDAG

-522 KDRAFSLPNLKKMTI
+522 KDREFSLPNLKKLTMTD
-537 TEPSY
+537 PSY
-542 LYMKIDD
+542 LYMKIDGN
-549 DYENITFKDGLY
+549 YENITFKDGLY

-589 DLKQLTYLDVRENY
+589 NLKQLTYLDVSENY
-603 ITDIEPLT
+603 ITNVEPLT

-632 NNKINAMK
+632 NNKINVMR

>member
-1 MKIVDLKCLNCGST
+1 MWQYI
-15 LRKKEQDILICSS
+15 KKEQDILICSS

-52 QPHIKT
+52 QPHIKN

-88 VKTNHTSVENMVKP
+88 VRTNHTSVENMVKP

-402 LGIKGESSTSLNNFG
+402 LGIKGESSTSLNNFD
-417 HLEKVAIDSSSL
+417 HLEKVTIDSSNL
-429 DVISQLKTITT
+429 DSISQLKTLTT
-440 LIIDGGSE
+440 LVIDGGSE
-448 IDLTKLDSFQKLDSL
+448 IDLTKLDRFQKLGTL

-477 NLPLLKKV
+477 NLPLLKKI

-492 NSNYDTG
+492 DSNYDVG
-499 TSLFEINTL
+499 TSLFEINFL

-589 DLKQLTYLDVRENY
+589 DLKQLTYLDDRENY

-626 ANIDIL
+626 ANANIDIL
-632 NNKINAMK
+632 NNKINVMR

>member
-1 MKIVDLKCLNCGST
+1 
-15 LRKKEQDILICSS
+15 
-28 CHSEFLIDD
+28 
-37 ETPDYI
+37 
-43 TINHYHQTQ
+43 
-52 QPHIKT
+52 
-58 STRQSNKLLAA
+58 
-69 ALFVMIIPIFII
+69 
-81 FSLVLPG
+81 
-88 VKTNHTSVENMVKP
+88 
-102 RNTPESEGGKKLVS
+102 
-116 AIFHKP
+116 
-122 FEDVTTDEL
+122 
-131 HSIKYIE
+131 
-138 VMSGDIAN
+138 MSGDIAN

-173 DQNITL
+173 DQNVTL

-215 LVFYGHTFNQPLKVI
+215 LAFYGHTFNQPLKII

-235 NKENLTH
+235 SKEQLTH

-269 VAEEVTSKSLLKLN
+269 VAEEVTSKSLLKLT

-305 NLKKLSIDSA
+305 NLKKLSKDSD
-315 DKIPD
+315 DKIPE
-320 FSVLYSLTNLE
+320 FSILYSLNNLE

-362 VKDIDPLKNKESL
+362 VKDIEQLKNKESL
-375 NNLTLKRNEISN
+375 NKLTLKRNEISN
-387 IEALN
+387 IEALS

-402 LGIKGESSTSLNNFG
+402 LGIKGESSTSLNNFD
-417 HLEKVAIDSSSL
+417 HLEKVTIDSSNL
-429 DVISQLKTITT
+429 DSISQLKTLTT
-440 LIIDGGSE
+440 LVINGGSE
-448 IDLTKLDSFQKLDSL
+448 IDLTKLDRFQKLGTL

-477 NLPLLKKV
+477 NLPLLKKI

-492 NSNYDTG
+492 DSNYDVG
-499 TSLFEINTL
+499 TSLFEINSL

-549 DYENITFKDGLY
+549 NYENITFKDGLY

-632 NNKINAMK
+632 NNKINVMR

>member
-1 MKIVDLKCLNCGST
+1 MKIVDLKCPNCGST
-15 LRKKEQDILICSS
+15 LRKKEKDILICSS

-43 TINHYHQTQ
+43 TINHYHQTE

-58 STRQSNKLLAA
+58 STRQSNKLLAV
-69 ALFVMIIPIFII
+69 ALFVMVIPIFII
-81 FSLVLPG
+81 FSLVLPS
-88 VKTNHTSVENMVKP
+88 VRTNHTSVENTVKP
-102 RNTPESEGGKKLVS
+102 RNTPESEGAKKLVS

-131 HSIKYIE
+131 NSIKYIE

-173 DQNITL
+173 DQNVTL

-200 IGGSSDNFTLKGLDE
+200 IGGASDNFTLKGLDE
-215 LVFYGHTFNQPLKVI
+215 LAFYGHTFNQPLKII

-235 NKENLTH
+235 NKEQLTH

-269 VAEEVTSKSLLKLN
+269 VAEEVTSKNLLKLT

-315 DKIPD
+315 DNIPD
-320 FSVLYSLTNLE
+320 FSALYSLSNLE

-362 VKDIDPLKNKESL
+362 VKDIEPLKNKESL
-375 NNLTLKRNEISN
+375 NKLTLKRNEINN
-387 IEALN
+387 IEVLN

-417 HLEKVAIDSSSL
+417 HLEKVIIDSSNL
-429 DVISQLKTITT
+429 DAISQLETITT
-440 LIIDGGSE
+440 LGIDGGSE
-448 IDLTKLDSFQKLDSL
+448 IDLTKLDNFKKLDSL
-463 SLNSVDFTNEESLI
+463 SLNSVDFINEESLK
-477 NLPLLKKV
+477 NLSLLKKILINE
-485 SLKEASN
+485 SSGDR
-492 NSNYDTG
+492 NYSVG
-499 TSLFEINTL
+499 TNFFEIESL
-508 EELNLG
+508 EELEFG

-522 KDRAFSLPNLKKMTI
+522 KDRDFSLPNLKKLTI
-537 TEPSY
+537 NDPSY
-542 LYMKIDD
+542 LAIKVDD
-549 DYENITFKDGLY
+549 NYENITFKDGLY
-561 FTQKLKQ
+561 FTQKLKL

-632 NNKINAMK
+632 NNKINVMR

>member
-1 MKIVDLKCLNCGST
+1 MKIVDLKCPNCGST

-52 QPHIKT
+52 QPHIKN

-88 VKTNHTSVENMVKP
+88 VRTNHISVENMVKP

-122 FEDVTTDEL
+122 FENVTTDEL

-173 DQNITL
+173 DQNVTL
-179 DALDFSSFKGLNYL
+179 DTLDFSSFKGLNYL

-215 LVFYGHTFNQPLKVI
+215 LAFYGHTFNQPLKII

-235 NKENLTH
+235 SKEQLTH

-269 VAEEVTSKSLLKLN
+269 VAEEVTSKSLLKLT

-362 VKDIDPLKNKESL
+362 VKDIEPLKNKESL
-375 NNLTLKRNEISN
+375 NKLTLKRNEISN
-387 IEALN
+387 IDALN

-402 LGIKGESSTSLNNFG
+402 LGIKGESSTSLNNFD
-417 HLEKVAIDSSSL
+417 HLEKVTIDSSNL
-429 DVISQLKTITT
+429 DSISQLKTLTT
-440 LIIDGGSE
+440 LVIDGGSE
-448 IDLTKLDSFQKLDSL
+448 IDLTKLDRFQKLGTL

-477 NLPLLKKV
+477 NLPLLKKI

-492 NSNYDTG
+492 DSNYDVG
-499 TSLFEINTL
+499 TSLFEINFL

-589 DLKQLTYLDVRENY
+589 DLKQLTYLDDRENY

-632 NNKINAMK
+632 NNKINVMR

>member
-1 MKIVDLKCLNCGST
+1 
-15 LRKKEQDILICSS
+15 
-28 CHSEFLIDD
+28 
-37 ETPDYI
+37 
-43 TINHYHQTQ
+43 
-52 QPHIKT
+52 
-58 STRQSNKLLAA
+58 
-69 ALFVMIIPIFII
+69 MIIPIFII
-81 FSLVLPG
+81 FSLVLPS
-88 VKTNHTSVENMVKP
+88 VRTNHTSVENTVKP
-102 RNTPESEGGKKLVS
+102 RNTPESEGAKKLVS

-131 HSIKYIE
+131 NSIKYIE

-158 WKDGKSNYPISEFSI
+158 WKDGKSNYPISELSI
-173 DQNITL
+173 DQNVTL

-200 IGGSSDNFTLKGLDE
+200 IGGASDNFTLKGLDE
-215 LVFYGHTFNQPLKVI
+215 LVFYGYTFNQPLKVI

-269 VAEEVTSKSLLKLN
+269 VAEEVTSKNLLKLT

-320 FSVLYSLTNLE
+320 FSALYSLTNLE
-331 SLKIENA
+331 ALKIENA

-362 VKDIDPLKNKESL
+362 VKDIEPLKNKESL

-429 DVISQLKTITT
+429 DIISQLKTITT

-463 SLNSVDFTNEESLI
+463 SLNSVDFTNDESLI

-492 NSNYDTG
+492 NNNYDAG

-522 KDRAFSLPNLKKMTI
+522 KDREFSLPNLKKLTMTD
-537 TEPSY
+537 PSY
-542 LYMKIDD
+542 LYMKIDGN
-549 DYENITFKDGLY
+549 YENITFKDGVY

-626 ANIDIL
+626 TNIDIL
-632 NNKINAMK
+632 NNKINVMR

>member
-1 MKIVDLKCLNCGST
+1 MKIVDLKCPNCGST

-88 VKTNHTSVENMVKP
+88 VRTNHISVENMVKP

-122 FEDVTTDEL
+122 FENVTTDEL

-173 DQNITL
+173 DQNVTL
-179 DALDFSSFKGLNYL
+179 DTLDFSSFKGLNYL

-215 LVFYGHTFNQPLKVI
+215 LAFYGHTFNQPLKII

-235 NKENLTH
+235 SKEQLTH

-269 VAEEVTSKSLLKLN
+269 VAEEVTSKSLLKLT

-362 VKDIDPLKNKESL
+362 VKDIEPLKNKESL
-375 NNLTLKRNEISN
+375 NKLTLKRNEISN
-387 IEALN
+387 IDALN

-402 LGIKGESSTSLNNFG
+402 LGIKGESSTSLNNFD
-417 HLEKVAIDSSSL
+417 HLEKVTIDSSNL
-429 DVISQLKTITT
+429 DSISQLKTLTT
-440 LIIDGGSE
+440 LVIDGGSE
-448 IDLTKLDSFQKLDSL
+448 IDLTKLDRFQKLGTL

-477 NLPLLKKV
+477 NLPLLKKI

-492 NSNYDTG
+492 DSNYDVG
-499 TSLFEINTL
+499 TSLFEINFL

-589 DLKQLTYLDVRENY
+589 DLKQLTYLDDRENY

-632 NNKINAMK
+632 NNKINVMR